1 MKSDVERFLW
11 NFLAFATAPTPTNAT
26 TSSSGSSGDASGGG
40 GSGDSGTLRCQAMN
54 ATACPAGMVCAGSRS
69 LPA

>member
-11 NFLAFATAPTPTNAT
+11 NFLAFATAPLPINT
-26 TSSSGSSGDASGGG
+26 SGSGEAESA
-40 GSGDSGTLRCQAMN
+40 LRCQALN